1 MTTVTGTEI
10 IQSHQIFLLT
20 IKVVVIAPVLD
31 IGSGDV
37 VVVKNWVPK
46 IELTVEMGRN
56 TIANIESVFMTWLSC
71 LIPGCHAWFQY

>member
-1 MTTVTGTEI
+1 MTTVTGIEI
-10 IQSHQIFLLT
+10 TQSHQIFLLT
-20 IKVVVIAPVLD
+20 TNDVVIAPVLD
-31 IGSGDV
+31 VGSGDV

-71 LIPGCHAWFQY
+71 LMS